1 MQPTHT
7 PDPVLIVSN
16 INTTTQQHQHNNNR
30 VNNKATSMMTFR
42 SISFLFLIVF
52 ICSSAI
58 DAEGRISGKNNN
70 GNNSNDDNDADQKN
84 TTAASKL
91 NSFIQSAASG
101 GSLCDHIRP
110 DELPSECDCREP
122 GPYSL
127 IIECLKTFNS
137 TYFND
142 TIGMKIDID
151 PCNTDGSKVSIDVTE
166 KDHNIDYPITGIR
179 AGESKN
185 IPIPGLSI
193 IVPTIGHVGIDAAVL
208 IAGNPDKL
216 TLKIGL
222 NACAQLTSH
231 QLCASSIPGISN
243 ILPWY
248 VLSGTYSF
256 GDICG
261 SKSNNNNNNEENDE
275 GDKTKPFKLQAGVV
289 E

>member
-1 MQPTHT
+1 MVTPT
-7 PDPVLIVSN
+7 
-16 INTTTQQHQHNNNR
+16 
-30 VNNKATSMMTFR
+30 F
-42 SISFLFLIVF
+42 ISFLFLCVLL
-52 ICSSAI
+52 CSLAI
-58 DAEGRISGKNNN
+58 IDIILVEGRLTASSSFPRSNGNENQKNN
-70 GNNSNDDNDADQKN
+70 DDA
-84 TTAASKL
+84 TTVLASAGTAVASKL
-91 NSFIQSAASG
+91 NSFVQSSKE
-101 GSLCDHIRP
+101 SLLCDHIRP
-110 DELPSECDCREP
+110 DELPSECDCRQP
-122 GPYSL
+122 GTYVL

-137 TYFND
+137 TYLND

-151 PCNTDGSKVSIDVTE
+151 PCNSEGSKVSIDVTE
-166 KDHNIDYPITGIR
+166 KDHNIDFPIAGLR
-179 AGESKN
+179 AGENKN
-185 IPIPGLSI
+185 IPIPGLSF

-231 QLCASSIPGISN
+231 QICASSIPGLSN

-261 SKSNNNNNNEENDE
+261 SSSNSSKNNKKENEDTDEVNDTDTDA
-275 GDKTKPFKLQAGVV
+275 GSSSSSSKKTFQLQAGMI

>member
-1 MQPTHT
+1 
-7 PDPVLIVSN
+7 VA
-16 INTTTQQHQHNNNR
+16 TTN
-30 VNNKATSMMTFR
+30 MMTFR

-52 ICSSAI
+52 VCSSAI
-58 DAEGRISGKNNN
+58 VVEGRLSGKNY
-70 GNNSNDDNDADQKN
+70 GNINDEINADQAN
-84 TTAASKL
+84 ITASSKL
-91 NSFIQSAASG
+91 NTLIQSASSG

-110 DELPSECDCREP
+110 DELPSECDCRE
-122 GPYSL
+122 GSERYSL

-142 TIGMKIDID
+142 TIGMKIDVD
-151 PCNTDGSKVSIDVTE
+151 PCNKDGSKVSIDVTE

-185 IPIPGLSI
+185 IPIPGLSM

-256 GDICG
+256 GDICESK
-261 SKSNNNNNNEENDE
+261 SKSNINESEEGVNDVDAD
-275 GDKTKPFKLQAGVV
+275 GSKIPFKLQAGVI

>member
-1 MQPTHT
+1 
-7 PDPVLIVSN
+7 
-16 INTTTQQHQHNNNR
+16 
-30 VNNKATSMMTFR
+30 MMAFR

-52 ICSSAI
+52 VCSSAI
-58 DAEGRISGKNNN
+58 DVEGRLSGKNN
-70 GNNSNDDNDADQKN
+70 GNFNDDNNADQN
-84 TTAASKL
+84 ITASSKL
-91 NSFIQSAASG
+91 LNTFVQSVSSSG

-110 DELPSECDCREP
+110 DELPSECDCRE
-122 GPYSL
+122 GSERYSL

-151 PCNTDGSKVSIDVTE
+151 PCNKDGSKVSIDVTE

-261 SKSNNNNNNEENDE
+261 GKSISNSNESEEGVNDVDADGSKTN
-275 GDKTKPFKLQAGVV
+275 PFKLQASVV

>member
-1 MQPTHT
+1 
-7 PDPVLIVSN
+7 
-16 INTTTQQHQHNNNR
+16 
-30 VNNKATSMMTFR
+30 MMTYR

-52 ICSSAI
+52 VCSSAI
-58 DAEGRISGKNNN
+58 DVEGRLYDGQSTGIIKND
-70 GNNSNDDNDADQKN
+70 GSNADQNNFTASSRLN
-84 TTAASKL
+84 T
-91 NSFIQSAASG
+91 FIQSASSSG
-101 GSLCDHIRP
+101 GSSMCDHIRP
-110 DELPSECDCREP
+110 DELPSECDCRE
-122 GPYSL
+122 GSERYSL
-127 IIECLKTFNS
+127 IIECLKPFNS

-151 PCNTDGSKVSIDVTE
+151 PCNKDGSKVSIDVTE

-185 IPIPGLSI
+185 IPIPGLSM

-208 IAGNPDKL
+208 ISGNPDQL

-222 NACAQLTSH
+222 NACAQLTTH

-261 SKSNNNNNNEENDE
+261 SRSKSNNNNESSEERVNDIDA
-275 GDKTKPFKLQAGVV
+275 GGSKTNPFKLQAGVV